1 MARVAVSIGSNLE
14 RERNVKDA
22 LVALGKTFG
31 AISRSP
37 VYESAAYGFDGPP
50 FYNLVV
56 VFETPLDVREVR
68 AKIQGIENM
77 QGREIGENR
86 SGSRSLDLDLL
97 LYADADFHDQGL
109 DVPRREIFKHAYILK
124 PLADLLPGVPH
135 PMTGESFADIWL
147 RLGSRHEALS
157 VVDGL
162 DLS

>member
-22 LVALGKTFG
+22 LAALGKTFG
-31 AISRSP
+31 ELSRSP

-56 VFETPLDVREVR
+56 VFATPLDVC
-68 AKIQGIENM
+68 ALCSKIQAIEKL

-97 LYADADFHDQGL
+97 LYDDAVFHDQGL
-109 DVPRREIFKHAYILK
+109 DVPRREIFEHAYVLK
-124 PLADLLPGVPH
+124 PLADLLPATPH
-135 PMTGESFADIWL
+135 PVTGESFADIWF
-147 RLGSRHEALS
+147 RLGSNQEALS

-162 DLS
+162 DLN

>member
-22 LVALGKTFG
+22 LAALGKTFG
-31 AISRSP
+31 ELLRSP

-56 VFETPLDVREVR
+56 VFETPLDVRAVR
-68 AKIQGIENM
+68 AKIQAIENL
-77 QGREIGENR
+77 QGRKIGENR

-97 LYADADFHDQGL
+97 LYDDAVFRDQGL
-109 DVPRREIFKHAYILK
+109 DVPRRELFEHAYILK
-124 PLADLLPGVPH
+124 PLADLLPAAPH
-135 PMTGESFADIWL
+135 PVTGESFADIWL
-147 RLGSRHEALS
+147 RLGSRQEALS

-162 DLS
+162 DLT

>member
-31 AISRSP
+31 ELSCSP
-37 VYESAAYGFDGPP
+37 VYESVAYGFDGPP

-56 VFETPLDVREVR
+56 VFVTQLDVRAVR
-68 AKIQGIENM
+68 AKIQAIENLH
-77 QGREIGENR
+77 GREIGEDR

-97 LYADADFHDQGL
+97 LYDDAVFHDQGL
-109 DVPRREIFKHAYILK
+109 DVPRREIFEHAYILK
-124 PLADLLPGVPH
+124 PLADLLPAVHH
-135 PMTGESFADIWL
+135 PVTGESFADIWL
-147 RLGSRHEALS
+147 RLESRQEVLL

-162 DLS
+162 DLN

>member
-22 LVALGKTFG
+22 LAALGKTFG
-31 AISRSP
+31 ELSRSP

-56 VFETPLDVREVR
+56 VFVTQLDVRAVR
-68 AKIQGIENM
+68 AKIQAIENL
-77 QGREIGENR
+77 QGREIGEDR

-97 LYADADFHDQGL
+97 LYDDAVFHDQGL
-109 DVPRREIFKHAYILK
+109 DVPRREIFEHGYILK
-124 PLADLLPGVPH
+124 PLADLLPAVPH
-135 PMTGESFADIWL
+135 PLTGESFGNIWS
-147 RLGSRHEALS
+147 RLGTGKEALS

-162 DLS
+162 DLN

>member
-22 LVALGKTFG
+22 LTALGKTFG
-31 AISRSP
+31 ELLRSP

-56 VFETPLDVREVR
+56 VFETPLGVRAVR
-68 AKIQGIENM
+68 AKIQAIENL
-77 QGREIGENR
+77 QGRKIGANR

-97 LYADADFHDQGL
+97 LYDDSVFRDQGL
-109 DVPRREIFKHAYILK
+109 DVPRREIFEHAYILK
-124 PLADLLPGVPH
+124 PLADLLPAGPH
-135 PMTGESFADIWL
+135 PVTGESFADIWL
-147 RLGSRHEALS
+147 RLGSRQEALS

-162 DLS
+162 DLT

>member
-22 LVALGKTFG
+22 LAALGKIFG
-31 AISRSP
+31 KLSRSP

-56 VFETPLDVREVR
+56 VFETPLDVRAVR
-68 AKIQGIENM
+68 AKIQAIENL
-77 QGREIGENR
+77 QGRKKGENR

-97 LYADADFHDQGL
+97 LYDDAVFHDQGL
-109 DVPRREIFKHAYILK
+109 DVPRREIFEHAYILK
-124 PLADLLPGVPH
+124 PLADLLPAAPH
-135 PMTGESFADIWL
+135 PVTGESFADIWL
-147 RLGSRHEALS
+147 RLGSRQEALS

-162 DLS
+162 DLT

>member
-22 LVALGKTFG
+22 LAALRKTFG
-31 AISRSP
+31 ELLRSP

-56 VFETPLDVREVR
+56 VFETPLDVRAVR
-68 AKIQGIENM
+68 AKIQAIENL
-77 QGREIGENR
+77 QGRKKGENR

-97 LYADADFHDQGL
+97 LYDDAVFRDQGL
-109 DVPRREIFKHAYILK
+109 DVPRREIFEHAYILK
-124 PLADLLPGVPH
+124 PLADLLPAAPH
-135 PMTGESFADIWL
+135 PVTGESFADIWL
-147 RLGSRHEALS
+147 RLGSRQEALS

-162 DLS
+162 DLT

>member
-22 LVALGKTFG
+22 LAALGKTFG
-31 AISRSP
+31 ELLRSP

-56 VFETPLDVREVR
+56 VFETPLDVRAVR
-68 AKIQGIENM
+68 AKIQAIENL
-77 QGREIGENR
+77 QGRKIGENR

-97 LYADADFHDQGL
+97 LYDDTVFRDQGL
-109 DVPRREIFKHAYILK
+109 DVPRREIFEHAYILK
-124 PLADLLPGVPH
+124 PLADLLPAAPH
-135 PMTGESFADIWL
+135 PVTGESFADIWL
-147 RLGSRHEALS
+147 RLGSRQEALS

-162 DLS
+162 DLT